1 MVASGLYY
9 FIILFN
15 LLGFYDL
22 VCYETGCWFTFGKI
36 LFLSLRSSMFSISIL
51 FCYHSPP
58 SGVTKHTQIATNE
71 STKPDKFCV
80 ILSHTP
86 IRSSPPEQETNNKIR
101 HIAIWIPHRHGCFPP
116 TNRPRFHGRGLCLQ
130 TSTTWSHGSS
140 ETFSEHFQNLS
151 VPCSNKNG

>member
-1 MVASGLYY
+1 
-9 FIILFN
+9 
-15 LLGFYDL
+15 
-22 VCYETGCWFTFGKI
+22 
-36 LFLSLRSSMFSISIL
+36 MFSISIL

-58 SGVTKHTQIATNE
+58 SRVTKHTQIATNE

-86 IRSSPPEQETNNKIR
+86 IRSSPPEQQEANNKIR
-101 HIAIWIPHRHGCFPP
+101 HIAIWIPHRHGLFSTNQP
-116 TNRPRFHGRGLCLQ
+116 TNLGFTPRGLCLQ

-151 VPCSNKNG
+151 VPCSDKGVTYLRQHSARFCLYRSFYTKKKKR